1 MTRKLIVFPA
11 FYAFCLLFVG
21 VTGAFG
27 ETIGTVSTKGVLFK
41 DKLNVEAF
49 DDPTIGGV
57 TCYTTVH
64 KRALS
69 FTDSSSSS
77 LACRQTGKIM
87 GNLASQKNVFSQS
100 KSLFFKKTVVDRFY
114 DSTRNVLVYLTYTK
128 GVNKR
133 NTSHSLSTVVIRPW
147 N

>member
-1 MTRKLIVFPA
+1 MTKKFIVFPI
-11 FYAFCLLFVG
+11 FCLLFVG
-21 VTGAFG
+21 INGAFG
-27 ETIGTVSTKGVLFK
+27 ETVGSVSTKGVLFK
-41 DKLNVEAF
+41 DKLKVEAF
-49 DDPTIGGV
+49 DDPTISGV

-69 FTDSSSSS
+69 FTDSSSTS
-77 LACRQTGKIM
+77 LACRQTGKIK
-87 GNLASQKNVFSQS
+87 GNLRNQKNVFSQS

-114 DSTRNVLVYLTYTK
+114 DSTRNVLIYLTYTK
-128 GVNKR
+128 GVSKR

>member
-1 MTRKLIVFPA
+1 MPKKFIVSSF
-11 FYAFCLLFVG
+11 FTFVCLFFVDLNP
-21 VTGAFG
+21 VLAD
-27 ETIGTVSTKGVLFK
+27 TIGSVATKGILFK

-49 DDPTIGGV
+49 DDPTIKGV

-69 FTDSSSSS
+69 FTDSSSAS
-77 LACRQTGKIM
+77 LACRQTGKIQ
-87 GNLASQKNVFSQS
+87 GNLSHQKNVFSQS

-114 DSTRNVLVYLTYTK
+114 DSNRNVLVYLTYTK

>member
-1 MTRKLIVFPA
+1 MTKKFIVFPI
-11 FYAFCLLFVG
+11 FCLLFFSSR
-21 VTGAFG
+21 GAFG
-27 ETIGTVSTKGVLFK
+27 ETVGSVSTKGVLFK
-41 DKLNVEAF
+41 DKLKVEAF
-49 DDPTIGGV
+49 DDPTISGV

-69 FTDSSSSS
+69 FTDSSSTS
-77 LACRQTGKIM
+77 LACRQTGKIK
-87 GNLASQKNVFSQS
+87 GDLRNQKNVFSQS

-128 GVNKR
+128 GVSKR

>member
-1 MTRKLIVFPA
+1 MPIKFIVSSF
-11 FYAFCLLFVG
+11 FFSFCLLFVG
-21 VTGAFG
+21 SKETYG
-27 ETIGTVSTKGVLFK
+27 ETIGSVSTKGILFK
-41 DKLNVEAF
+41 DKLQVEAF
-49 DDPTIGGV
+49 DDPSIKGV

-69 FTDSSSSS
+69 FTDSSSAS
-77 LACRQTGKIM
+77 LACRQTGKIK
-87 GNLASQKNVFSQS
+87 GNLISQKNVFSQT

-114 DSTRNVLVYLTYTK
+114 DSNRNVLVYLTYTK
-128 GVNKR
+128 GVSKK

>member
-49 DDPTIGGV
+49 DDFDMD
-57 TCYTTVH
+57 Y
-64 KRALS
+64 AS
-69 FTDSSSSS
+69 F
-77 LACRQTGKIM
+77 
-87 GNLASQKNVFSQS
+87 S
-100 KSLFFKKTVVDRFY
+100 K
-114 DSTRNVLVYLTYTK
+114 
-128 GVNKR
+128 
-133 NTSHSLSTVVIRPW
+133 
-147 N
+147 

>member
-1 MTRKLIVFPA
+1 MRLLITLFLFLSFNA
-11 FYAFCLLFVG
+11 FS
-21 VTGAFG
+21 
-27 ETIGTVSTKGVLFK
+27 ETIGTVSTKGIFFK
-41 DKLNVEAF
+41 DKLNIEAF
-49 DDPTIGGV
+49 DDPSVNGV

-77 LACRQTGKIM
+77 LACRQTGKI
-87 GNLASQKNVFSQS
+87 GGQLKSQKNVFSSS

-114 DSTRNVLVYLTYTK
+114 DSQRNVLVYLTYTK
-128 GVNKR
+128 GVNKK
-133 NTSHSLSTVVIRPW
+133 NSSHSISTVVIRPW

>member
-1 MTRKLIVFPA
+1 MTKKFIVLSILCNL
-11 FYAFCLLFVG
+11 CLLFVG
-21 VTGAFG
+21 MKAAFG
-27 ETIGTVSTKGVLFK
+27 ETIGSVSTKGVLFK

-49 DDPTIGGV
+49 DDPTINGV

-69 FTDSSSSS
+69 FTDSSSAS
-77 LACRQTGKIM
+77 LACRQTGKIK
-87 GNLASQKNVFSQS
+87 GRLASQKNVFSQS

-114 DSTRNVLVYLTYTK
+114 DASRNVLVYLTYTK

>member
-1 MTRKLIVFPA
+1 MTKKFIVFPI
-11 FYAFCLLFVG
+11 FCLLFVSIN
-21 VTGAFG
+21 GAFG
-27 ETIGTVSTKGVLFK
+27 ETVGSVSTKGVLFK
-41 DKLNVEAF
+41 DKLKVEAF
-49 DDPTIGGV
+49 DDPTISGV

-77 LACRQTGKIM
+77 LACRQTGKIK
-87 GNLASQKNVFSQS
+87 GDLRNQKNVFSQS

-114 DSTRNVLVYLTYTK
+114 DSARNVLIYLTYTK
-128 GVNKR
+128 GVSKR

>member
-1 MTRKLIVFPA
+1 MTKKFIVLPILFNL
-11 FYAFCLLFVG
+11 CLLFVG
-21 VTGAFG
+21 MKGAFG
-27 ETIGTVSTKGVLFK
+27 ETIGSVSTKGVLFK

-49 DDPTIGGV
+49 DDPTINGV

-69 FTDSSSSS
+69 FTDSSSAS
-77 LACRQTGKIM
+77 LACRQTGKIK
-87 GNLASQKNVFSQS
+87 GRLASQKNVFSQS

-114 DSTRNVLVYLTYTK
+114 DASRNVLVYLTYTK

>member
-1 MTRKLIVFPA
+1 MTKKFIVFIS
-11 FYAFCLLFVG
+11 FLTVCLFFSDKS
-21 VTGAFG
+21 FG
-27 ETIGTVSTKGVLFK
+27 ETIGSVATKGILFK

-49 DDPTIGGV
+49 DDPTIEGV

-69 FTDSSSSS
+69 FTDSSSAA
-77 LACRQTGKIM
+77 LACRQTGKIK
-87 GNLASQKNVFSQS
+87 GNLRSQKNVFSQS